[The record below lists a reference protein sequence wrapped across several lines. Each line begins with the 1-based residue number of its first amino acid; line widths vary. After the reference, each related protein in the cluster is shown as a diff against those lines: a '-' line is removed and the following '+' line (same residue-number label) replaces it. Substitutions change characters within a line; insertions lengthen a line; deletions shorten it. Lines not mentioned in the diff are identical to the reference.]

1 MRTTLIGIVLFLAQ
15 LGLAIFYSQTI
26 DLVVIAIIAVIT
38 FIYVLNKYR
47 KKEYDHCEI

>member
-1 MRTTLIGIVLFLAQ
+1 MKTTLKGIVLFLAQ

-26 DLVVIAIIAVIT
+26 DLIVIALIAVVT
-38 FIYVLNKYR
+38 FIYILNKYR